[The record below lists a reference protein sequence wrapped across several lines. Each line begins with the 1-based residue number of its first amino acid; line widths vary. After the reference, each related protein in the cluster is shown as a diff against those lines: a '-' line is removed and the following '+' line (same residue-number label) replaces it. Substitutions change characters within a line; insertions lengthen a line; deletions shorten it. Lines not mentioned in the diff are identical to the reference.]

1 MDDFLQQFGAFG
13 RLILK
18 ILVVII
24 ILRILIFA
32 LGLKIVEYIP
42 VIDDIINLMFKGMTA
57 LAKGGESLLG
67 SVVRM

>member
-1 MDDFLQQFGAFG
+1 MDDILQHLGTVA

-18 ILVVII
+18 ILFVLVVI
-24 ILRILIFA
+24 RILIFA

-42 VIDDIINLMFKGMTA
+42 VIDDIINLMFKGMMA